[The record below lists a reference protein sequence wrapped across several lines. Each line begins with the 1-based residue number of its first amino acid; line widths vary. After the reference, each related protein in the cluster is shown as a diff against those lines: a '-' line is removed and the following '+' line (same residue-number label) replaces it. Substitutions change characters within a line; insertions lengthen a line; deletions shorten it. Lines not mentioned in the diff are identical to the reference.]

1 MMHFEN
7 YHWEDHVP
15 RAGSWK
21 LNLAVGVLAFGLIS
35 AAMPNNPDEHPANH
49 AATTKAAAKVNFS
62 ALELQRRAEPAAFI
76 GQADKSAQCP
86 YADS

>member
-21 LNLAVGVLAFGLIS
+21 LNLAVGALAFGLIS
-35 AAMPNNPDEHPANH
+35 AAMPDKTGELSANISPS
-49 AATTKAAAKVNFS
+49 AKPAAAVSLS
-62 ALELQRRAEPAAFI
+62 ALEQQRRVQPAAFI
-76 GQADKSAQCP
+76 GQSGGFTPCP

>member
-35 AAMPNNPDEHPANH
+35 AAMPHNPDKHPANQ
-49 AATTKAAAKVNFS
+49 AAGAKPGAALNLS
-62 ALELQRRAEPAAFI
+62 ALELQRRALPAAFT
-76 GQADKSAQCP
+76 GQRGQSAPCP

>member
-21 LNLAVGVLAFGLIS
+21 LNLAVGALAFGLIS
-35 AAMPNNPDEHPANH
+35 AAMPDKAVERPVNH
-49 AATTKAAAKVNFS
+49 SASAKPAAAVTLS
-62 ALELQRRAEPAAFI
+62 ALEQQRRLEPAAFI
-76 GQADKSAQCP
+76 GRAGEPAQCSH
-86 YADS
+86 ADS

>member
-21 LNLAVGVLAFGLIS
+21 LNLALGALAFGLIS
-35 AAMPNNPDEHPANH
+35 YAMPNNPNEHLANH
-49 AATTKAAAKVNFS
+49 AAIVKPAAAVNLS
-62 ALELQRRAEPAAFI
+62 ALELQRRAEPAAFT
-76 GQADKSAQCP
+76 GQGDRSAQCP